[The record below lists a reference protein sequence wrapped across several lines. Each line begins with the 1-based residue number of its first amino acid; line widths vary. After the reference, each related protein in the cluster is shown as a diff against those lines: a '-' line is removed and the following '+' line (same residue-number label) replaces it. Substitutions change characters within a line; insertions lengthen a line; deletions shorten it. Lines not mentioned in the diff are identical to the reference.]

1 MARERI
7 DETKITRLMAIREA
21 NIEAELAAER
31 DFARHN
37 IFIPGMTAKPKRP
50 DRTLEKA
57 LHADLSIPEI
67 VEFDR
72 RRKAK
77 ARECWLAGDETR
89 KVAWG
94 YW

>member
-1 MARERI
+1 VARI
-7 DETKITRLMAIREA
+7 DEAKVTKLMALTEA
-21 NIEAELAAER
+21 NIEAEIAAER

-72 RRKAK
+72 RRRAKAK
-77 ARECWLAGDETR
+77 AYWLAGDDER
-89 KVAWG
+89 KNAWG
-94 YW
+94 GW